1 MLCGPGATTVTLV
14 PPLVELT
21 APVVLF
27 CAPAAIPVTF
37 MEKLHDALA
46 FRLAP
51 DKLTLFV
58 PSTAVIVP
66 PPHVPVKPLGVA
78 STKPAGKV
86 SLKAIP
92 FRVVALLGLLMVK
105 LSEVVPFRAI
115 EVAPNDL
122 LMVGGTVCRGPET
135 AIP

>member
-1 MLCGPGATTVTLV
+1 MPTTFT
-14 PPLVELT
+14 
-21 APVVLF
+21 
-27 CAPAAIPVTF
+27 
-37 MEKLHDALA
+37 EKLHDALG

-66 PPHVPVKPLGVA
+66 PHVPVKPLGVA
-78 STKPAGKV
+78 STSPAGKL

-105 LSEVVPFRAI
+105 LSEIVPLRGI
-115 EVAPNDL
+115 EAAPNFL
-122 LMVGGTVCRGPET
+122 LMLGGTICRGPEA